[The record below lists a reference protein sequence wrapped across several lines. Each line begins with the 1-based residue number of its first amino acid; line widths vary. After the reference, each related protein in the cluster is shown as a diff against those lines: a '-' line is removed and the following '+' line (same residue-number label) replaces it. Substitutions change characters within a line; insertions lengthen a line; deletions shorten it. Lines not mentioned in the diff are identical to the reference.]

1 VYLYFLINNFHFA
14 LELFGAV
21 VFLTATWLTFDAYF
35 AQKDASTLF
44 RAIGFGLVSLSN
56 IIHALNFSNDLLSFV
71 GLFLFILGLVLLVI
85 SFLAIKK
92 LELSAVVVIPAFS
105 DWSSKLSIITALLLA
120 SLSYFSFHRYKKEFN
135 PTWIPLS
142 LAFAFL
148 TIGSVCEVFNI
159 GNTVNAIFIGG
170 HVFELVG
177 FIFLAR
183 WVWQYL
189 SLRIRESMVLI
200 LISGAFFLATIVT
213 LAFSTILIGRI
224 TSDTEASLLT
234 DAKVFQLTIQSLKDE
249 SLAKVRI
256 MARDEDLVSALS
268 KNDLPLL
275 ERVMEDLL
283 EEEKVGFLTLADKD
297 GNVILR
303 AHAITKRGDSISDER
318 VYEEAVSG
326 NYFVTIEN
334 SAVEKLSIR
343 AGDRVVS
350 GGNTLG
356 VLVAGYPL
364 DNAMVDGIKK
374 ITGLEMFVY
383 DKEAL
388 IAGTALGSDGR
399 TRIIGLP
406 ITDNNLKEG
415 TLANGVDKTLRVTMG
430 DQSFLASYL
439 PLYNGDEKIIGMISS
454 AKSEQNILDIANA
467 TNRLTL
473 ATVIILLLV
482 LAFPIY
488 ALTKRLINNI

>member
-1 VYLYFLINNFHFA
+1 MYLYFLINNFHFA

-44 RAIGFGLVSLSN
+44 RAFGFGLVSFSSV
-56 IIHALNFSNDLLSFV
+56 IHALNFSNDLLSFV
-71 GLFLFILGLVLLVI
+71 GLSLLIIGLFSLII
-85 SFLAIKK
+85 SFLAIRKV
-92 LELSAVVVIPAFS
+92 ELSAIVVIPTFS
-105 DWSSKLSIITALLLA
+105 EWSSSLSIVTALLLA
-120 SLSYFSFHRYKKEFN
+120 SISYLSFSRYKKEFN
-135 PTWIPLS
+135 PTWIPFS

-148 TIGSVCEVFNI
+148 TVGAVCEVFNI
-159 GNTVNAIFIGG
+159 GNTVNLVFVGG
-170 HVFELVG
+170 HIFELIG

-234 DAKVFQLTIQSLKDE
+234 DAKVFQLRIQSLKDE

-256 MARDEDLVSALS
+256 MSQNPDLVSALS

-303 AHAITKRGDSISDER
+303 AHAVTKRGDSISNER
-318 VYEEAVSG
+318 VYEEAISG

-334 SAVEKLSIR
+334 NEVEKLSIR
-343 AGDRVVS
+343 AGNEVVAD
-350 GGNTLG
+350 GVTLG
-356 VLVAGYPL
+356 VLIAGYPL

-374 ITGLEMFVY
+374 VTGLEMFIY
-383 DKEAL
+383 DTNTL

-399 TRIIGLP
+399 TRIVGIP
-406 ITDNNLKEG
+406 VTNEDLKDSTLTSG
-415 TLANGVDKTLRVTMG
+415 TEKTLRVTMG

-439 PLYNGDEKIIGMISS
+439 PLYNGDEKIVGMISS

-473 ATVIILLLV
+473 VTVIILLLV

-488 ALTKRLINNI
+488 ALTKRLMNSV